1 MSIGIILASHGEF
14 ALGVKQTG
22 DMIFGEQEQVDVCVL
37 MPENS
42 PEEFRRQVEQ
52 VLAKYSVD
60 DELLCLVDLWSGTP
74 FNQLN
79 QLKEEG
85 SRKIEIVSGLNIPM
99 LLQAYSERFNPKASL
114 NEIVQTISTV
124 GVQGI
129 KTSLGSTAAD
139 LPSNTAETEPSVVAS
154 VSNKMSELG
163 ISHVRL
169 DERLIHGQVA
179 TLWLGKMG
187 TTRVMIVDDGVVN
200 DPIAKASLKAAVP
213 GGIKLSILKTV
224 TAAKRLKEGIYQDQ
238 KIMLL
243 TKKIQTIFDLI
254 DAGVPI
260 ESFNLGN
267 ASSRE
272 GTLQIKKSV
281 FLTEAEIA
289 KILELEKAGVV
300 VTAQMVPM
308 EEEKRFS
315 QFYGK

>member
-42 PEEFRRQVEQ
+42 PEEFRHQVEQ

-79 QLKEEG
+79 QLKEEV

-254 DAGVPI
+254 DVGVPI

-289 KILELEKAGVV
+289 KILELEKAGIV

>member
-1 MSIGIILASHGEF
+1 
-14 ALGVKQTG
+14 
-22 DMIFGEQEQVDVCVL
+22 MIFGEQEQVDVCVL

-42 PEEFRRQVEQ
+42 PEEFRHQVEQ

-224 TAAKRLKEGIYQDQ
+224 TAVKRLKEGIYQDQ

-289 KILELEKAGVV
+289 KILELEKAGIV

>member
-42 PEEFRRQVEQ
+42 PEEFRHQVEQ

-243 TKKIQTIFDLI
+243 TKKIQTIFDFI

-289 KILELEKAGVV
+289 KILELEKAGIV

>member
-42 PEEFRRQVEQ
+42 PEEFRHQVEQ

-139 LPSNTAETEPSVVAS
+139 LPSNTAETEPTVVAS

-243 TKKIQTIFDLI
+243 TKRFKRSLI
-254 DAGVPI
+254 
-260 ESFNLGN
+260 
-267 ASSRE
+267 
-272 GTLQIKKSV
+272 
-281 FLTEAEIA
+281 
-289 KILELEKAGVV
+289 
-300 VTAQMVPM
+300 
-308 EEEKRFS
+308 
-315 QFYGK
+315 

>member
-42 PEEFRRQVEQ
+42 PEEFRHQVEQ

-260 ESFNLGN
+260 KSFNLGN

-289 KILELEKAGVV
+289 KILELEKAGIV

>member
-42 PEEFRRQVEQ
+42 PEEFRHQVEQ

-243 TKKIQTIFDLI
+243 TKKFQTIFDLI

-289 KILELEKAGVV
+289 KILELEKAGIV

>member
-42 PEEFRRQVEQ
+42 PEEFRHQVEQ

-243 TKKIQTIFDLI
+243 TKNIQTIFDLI

-289 KILELEKAGVV
+289 KILELEKAGIV

>member
-1 MSIGIILASHGEF
+1 
-14 ALGVKQTG
+14 
-22 DMIFGEQEQVDVCVL
+22 MIFGEQEQVDVCVL

-42 PEEFRRQVEQ
+42 PEEFRHQVEQ

-124 GVQGI
+124 GIQGI

-179 TLWLGKMG
+179 TLWLGKMV

-289 KILELEKAGVV
+289 KILELEKAGIA

>member
-42 PEEFRRQVEQ
+42 PEEFRHQVEQ

-114 NEIVQTISTV
+114 NEIVQNISTV

-129 KTSLGSTAAD
+129 KTSLGSTTAD

-260 ESFNLGN
+260 KSFNLGN